1 MASMLRL
8 SRGSS
13 RSAAFLTKVSKGKQ
27 TAAVSPVSRLMST
40 QSGDDAK
47 PPTAL
52 ARLPLEDGSTLT
64 GRSFGCHE
72 SVSGEVSFVLHTAH
86 LRHLPSAS

>member
-1 MASMLRL
+1 MLRPFAH
-8 SRGSS
+8 SA
-13 RSAAFLTKVSKGKQ
+13 RSAAFLRSGASVRPVADRIGRFMSK
-27 TAAVSPVSRLMST
+27 

-52 ARLPLEDGSTLT
+52 ATLYLEDGSTFV

-72 SVSGEVSFVLHTAH
+72 SVDGEV
-86 LRHLPSAS
+86 RR